1 MSYTDLN
8 RIEIDLTAVCH
19 NFTVL
24 NGLLKNTGACIMA
37 VIKSDAYGHGLLEV
51 SQVLESAGVWGF
63 GVSDVE
69 EAISLREGKITAPI
83 LFLSG
88 LPSGAEKEVM
98 ALDLIPGITDVSSLD
113 TLERVASTR
122 DKTCIVH
129 LKVNTG
135 MGRLGFSPDELYEVV
150 KELRQWPHLCF
161 EGLYSHLSS
170 ADDPLDPFNTVQLNI
185 FASVLDQV
193 KGIGWKP
200 LTIHLANSAGLI
212 HFPSAHYD
220 LVRPGLAIYGSY
232 PGPQSQ
238 KSLGLRPVMSFRSEI
253 ISIRN
258 LAEGSPVSYGHSFYT
273 KRPSRIAVIPVGYD
287 DGYSRSMSNRSIVL
301 IRGRRCPVV
310 GSICMKSFMVDVS
323 MLDGVH
329 IGDEAVLLGRQGDE
343 IITAEDL
350 AQWGITAEDLAQW
363 GSTIS
368 YELLCL
374 LGSRNK
380 RFFRD

>member
-8 RIEIDLTAVCH
+8 RIEIDLTAVSH

-24 NGLLKNTGACIMA
+24 KGLLKSTGARIMA
-37 VIKSDAYGHGLLEV
+37 VIKSDAYGHGLLEI

-69 EAISLREGKITAPI
+69 EAISLRKGKITAPI

-88 LPSGAEKEVM
+88 LPPGAEKEVM
-98 ALDLIPGITDVSSLD
+98 ALGLIPGVTDVSSLY
-113 TLERVASTR
+113 TLERVASMR
-122 DKTCIVH
+122 DETCRVH
-129 LKVNTG
+129 LKVDTG
-135 MGRLGFSPDELYEVV
+135 MGRLGFSPDELYGIV
-150 KELRQWPHLCF
+150 KELHKWPHLCF

-170 ADDPLDPFNTVQLNI
+170 ADDPLDPFNTVQLNT
-185 FASVLDQV
+185 FASVLDRV
-193 KGIGWKP
+193 KEMGWKP
-200 LTIHLANSAGLI
+200 LTIHMANSAGLI
-212 HFPSAHYD
+212 HFPPAHYD

-238 KSLGLRPVMSFRSEI
+238 KSLELRPVMSFRSKI
-253 ISIRN
+253 VAIRN
-258 LAEGSPVSYGHSFYT
+258 LAERSPVSYGHSFYT
-273 KRPSRIAVIPVGYD
+273 KRPSRIAVLPVGYD
-287 DGYSRSMSNRSIVL
+287 DGYLRSMSNRSIVL

-323 MLDGVH
+323 TLDEVTPGE
-329 IGDEAVLLGRQGDE
+329 EAVLLGRQGDE
-343 IITAEDL
+343 I
-350 AQWGITAEDLAQW
+350 ITAEDLAQW

-380 RFFRD
+380 RFFRDNQCLA

>member
-8 RIEIDLTAVCH
+8 RIEIDLTAVRH

-24 NGLLKNTGACIMA
+24 RGLLKSTGARIMA

-63 GVSDVE
+63 GVSGAE

-88 LPSGAEKEVM
+88 LPPGAEKEVM
-98 ALDLIPGITDVSSLD
+98 ALDLIPGVTDVFSLD
-113 TLERVASTR
+113 TLEHVASMR
-122 DKTCIVH
+122 DETCRVH
-129 LKVNTG
+129 LKVDTG

-170 ADDPLDPFNTVQLNI
+170 ADDPLDPFNTVQLNT

-193 KGIGWKP
+193 KDIGWRP
-200 LTIHLANSAGLI
+200 LIIHLANSAGLI

-232 PGPQSQ
+232 PGPQGQ
-238 KSLGLRPVMSFRSEI
+238 KSLELRPVMSFRSKI
-253 ISIRN
+253 IAIRN
-258 LAEGSPVSYGHSFYT
+258 LAEKSPVSYGHSFYT
-273 KRPSRIAVIPVGYD
+273 KRPSRIAVVPVGYD
-287 DGYSRSMSNRSIVL
+287 DGYLRSMSNRSIVL
-301 IRGRRCPVV
+301 IRGKRCPAV
-310 GSICMKSFMVDVS
+310 GNICMKSFMVDVS
-323 MLDGVH
+323 MLDGVTP
-329 IGDEAVLLGRQGDE
+329 GEEVMLLGRQGDE
-343 IITAEDL
+343 I
-350 AQWGITAEDLAQW
+350 ITAEDLAQW

-380 RFFRD
+380 RFFRDNQCLA

>member
-8 RIEIDLTAVCH
+8 RIEIDLTAVSH

-24 NGLLKNTGACIMA
+24 KGLLKNTGARIMA

-63 GVSDVE
+63 GVSEVE
-69 EAISLREGKITAPI
+69 EAISLRAGRITAPI

-88 LPSGAEKEVM
+88 LPPGAEKEVM
-98 ALDLIPGITDVSSLD
+98 ALDLIPGVTDVSSLD
-113 TLERVASTR
+113 TLERVASMR
-122 DKTCIVH
+122 DETCRVH
-129 LKVNTG
+129 LKVDTG

-150 KELRQWPHLCF
+150 KELNQWPHLCF

-170 ADDPLDPFNTVQLNI
+170 ADDPLDPFNTVQLNT
-185 FASVLDQV
+185 FASVLEQV
-193 KGIGWKP
+193 RGMGWNP
-200 LTIHLANSAGLI
+200 PTVHLANSAGLI

-232 PGPQSQ
+232 PGLQSQ
-238 KSLGLRPVMSFRSEI
+238 KRIELRPVMSFRSEI
-253 ISIRN
+253 VAIRN

-273 KRPSRIAVIPVGYD
+273 KRPSRIAVVPVGYD
-287 DGYSRSMSNRSIVL
+287 DGYLRSMSNRSSVL

-310 GSICMKSFMVDVS
+310 GSICMKAFMVDVS
-323 MLDGVH
+323 MLDGVTP
-329 IGDEAVLLGRQGDE
+329 GEEAVLLGRQGDE
-343 IITAEDL
+343 IITVEDL
-350 AQWGITAEDLAQW
+350 AQWG
-363 GSTIS
+363 GTIS

-380 RFFRD
+380 RFFKRG

>member
-8 RIEIDLTAVCH
+8 RIEIDLKAVSH

-24 NGLLKNTGACIMA
+24 KGFLKSTGAHIMA
-37 VIKSDAYGHGLLEV
+37 VVKSDAYGHGLVEV
-51 SQVLESAGVWGF
+51 SRVLESAGVWGF
-63 GVSDVE
+63 GVSEVE
-69 EAISLREGKITAPI
+69 EAVSLRQGGITAPI
-83 LFLSG
+83 LFMSG
-88 LPSGAEKEVM
+88 LPPKAEKEVM
-98 ALDLIPGITDVSSLD
+98 ALDLIPGVTDVSSLD
-113 TLERVASTR
+113 TLERVASMR
-122 DKTCIVH
+122 DETCRVH
-129 LKVNTG
+129 LKVDTG

-170 ADDPLDPFNTVQLNI
+170 ADDPLDPFNTVQLNT

-238 KSLGLRPVMSFRSEI
+238 KGIELRPVMSFRSKI
-253 ISIRN
+253 VAIRN
-258 LAEGSPVSYGHSFYT
+258 LAEGSPVSYGHGFYT
-273 KRPSRIAVIPVGYD
+273 KRPSRIAVVPVGYD
-287 DGYSRSMSNRSIVL
+287 DGYLRSMSNRSMVL

-310 GSICMKSFMVDVS
+310 GRICMKSFMVDVS
-323 MLDGVH
+323 MLEGVAP
-329 IGDEAVLLGRQGDE
+329 GEEAVLLGRRGDGV
-343 IITAEDL
+343 ITIEDL
-350 AQWGITAEDLAQW
+350 AQWG
-363 GSTIS
+363 GTIS

-380 RFFRD
+380 RFFKRG

>member
-1 MSYTDLN
+1 
-8 RIEIDLTAVCH
+8 
-19 NFTVL
+19 
-24 NGLLKNTGACIMA
+24 MA

-63 GVSDVE
+63 GVSEVE
-69 EAISLREGKITAPI
+69 EAISLREGRITAPI

-88 LPSGAEKEVM
+88 LPPGAEKEVM
-98 ALDLIPGITDVSSLD
+98 ALDLIPGVTDVSSLD
-113 TLERVASTR
+113 TLERVASMR
-122 DKTCIVH
+122 DETCRVH
-129 LKVNTG
+129 LKVDTG

-170 ADDPLDPFNTVQLNI
+170 ADDPLDPFNTVQLNT

-193 KGIGWKP
+193 KGIGWTP

-238 KSLGLRPVMSFRSEI
+238 KSLELRPVMSFRSEI
-253 ISIRN
+253 VSIRN

-273 KRPSRIAVIPVGYD
+273 KRPSRIAVVPVGYD
-287 DGYSRSMSNRSIVL
+287 DGYLRSMSNRSIVL

-323 MLDGVH
+323 MLDGVTP
-329 IGDEAVLLGRQGDE
+329 GEKAVLLGRQGDE
-343 IITAEDL
+343 I
-350 AQWGITAEDLAQW
+350 ITAEDLAQW

-380 RFFRD
+380 RFFRDNQCLA

>member
-8 RIEIDLTAVCH
+8 RIEIDLTAVRH

-24 NGLLKNTGACIMA
+24 NGFLKNTGARIMA
-37 VIKSDAYGHGLLEV
+37 VVKSDAYGHVLLEV
-51 SQVLESAGVWGF
+51 GQVLESAGVWGF
-63 GVSDVE
+63 GVSEVE
-69 EAISLREGKITAPI
+69 EAISLREGRITAPI

-88 LPSGAEKEVM
+88 LPPGAEKEVM
-98 ALDLIPGITDVSSLD
+98 ALDLIPGVTDVSSLD
-113 TLERVASTR
+113 TLERVASMR
-122 DKTCIVH
+122 DGTCRVH
-129 LKVNTG
+129 LKVDTG
-135 MGRLGFSPDELYEVV
+135 MGRLGFSPDGLCEVV

-161 EGLYSHLSS
+161 EGLYSHLAS
-170 ADDPLDPFNTVQLNI
+170 ADDPLDPFNTVQLNT

-200 LTIHLANSAGLI
+200 LTIHLANSAGMI

-238 KSLGLRPVMSFRSEI
+238 KSLELRPVMSFRSEI
-253 ISIRN
+253 VSIRN

-273 KRPSRIAVIPVGYD
+273 KRPSRIAVVPVGYD
-287 DGYSRSMSNRSIVL
+287 DGYLRSMSNRSIVL

-323 MLDGVH
+323 MLDGVTP
-329 IGDEAVLLGRQGDE
+329 GEEAVLLGRQGDE

-350 AQWGITAEDLAQW
+350 AQWSG
-363 GSTIS
+363 TIS

-380 RFFRD
+380 RFFRDNQCLA

>member
-8 RIEIDLTAVCH
+8 QIEIDLMAVRH

-24 NGLLKNTGACIMA
+24 NGLLKNTGARIMA
-37 VIKSDAYGHGLLEV
+37 VVKSDAYGHGLLEV

-69 EAISLREGKITAPI
+69 EAISLREGKIAAPI

-88 LPSGAEKEVM
+88 LPPGAEKEVM
-98 ALDLIPGITDVSSLD
+98 ALDLIPGVTDVSSLD
-113 TLERVASTR
+113 TLERVASMR

-170 ADDPLDPFNTVQLNI
+170 ADDPLDPFNTVQLNT

-193 KGIGWKP
+193 KDIGWKP

-238 KSLGLRPVMSFRSEI
+238 KNLGLRPVMSFRSEI

-323 MLDGVH
+323 MLNGVTP
-329 IGDEAVLLGRQGDE
+329 GEEAVLLGRQGDE

-350 AQWGITAEDLAQW
+350 AQWSG
-363 GSTIS
+363 TIS

-380 RFFRD
+380 RFSRD

>member
-8 RIEIDLTAVCH
+8 RIEIDLMAVRH
-19 NFTVL
+19 NFNVL
-24 NGLLKNTGACIMA
+24 DRLLKSTGARIMG
-37 VIKSDAYGHGLLEV
+37 VVKSDAYGHGLLEV

-63 GVSDVE
+63 GVSEVE
-69 EAISLREGKITAPI
+69 EAISLREGRITAPI

-88 LPSGAEKEVM
+88 LPPGAEKEVM
-98 ALDLIPGITDVSSLD
+98 ALDLIPGVTDVSSLD
-113 TLERVASTR
+113 TLERVASMR
-122 DKTCIVH
+122 DGTCRVH
-129 LKVNTG
+129 LKVDTG
-135 MGRLGFSPDELYEVV
+135 MGRLGFSPDGLYEVV

-170 ADDPLDPFNTVQLNI
+170 ADDPLDPFNTVQLNT

-193 KGIGWKP
+193 KDIGWKP

-212 HFPSAHYD
+212 HFPSAHHD

-238 KSLGLRPVMSFRSEI
+238 KSLELRPVMSFRSEI
-253 ISIRN
+253 VSIRN
-258 LAEGSPVSYGHSFYT
+258 LGEGSPVSYGHSFYT
-273 KRPSRIAVIPVGYD
+273 KRPSRIAVVPVGYD
-287 DGYSRSMSNRSIVL
+287 DGYLRSMSNRSIVL

-323 MLDGVH
+323 MLDGVTP
-329 IGDEAVLLGRQGDE
+329 GEEAVLLGRQGDE

-350 AQWGITAEDLAQW
+350 AQWSG
-363 GSTIS
+363 TIS

>member
-69 EAISLREGKITAPI
+69 EAISLREGKIAAPI

-88 LPSGAEKEVM
+88 LPPGAEKEVM
-98 ALDLIPGITDVSSLD
+98 ALDLIPGVTDVSSLD
-113 TLERVASTR
+113 TLERVASMK

-170 ADDPLDPFNTVQLNI
+170 ADDPLDPFNTVQLNT
-185 FASVLDQV
+185 FASVLDHV
-193 KGIGWKP
+193 KDIGWKP

-350 AQWGITAEDLAQW
+350 AQWG
-363 GSTIS
+363 STIS

>member
-8 RIEIDLTAVCH
+8 RIEIDLTAVSH

-24 NGLLKNTGACIMA
+24 RGLLKSTGARIMA

-63 GVSDVE
+63 GVSGVE
-69 EAISLREGKITAPI
+69 EAISLREGKISAPI

-88 LPSGAEKEVM
+88 LPPGAEKEVM

-113 TLERVASTR
+113 TLERVASMR
-122 DKTCIVH
+122 DETCRVH
-129 LKVNTG
+129 LKVDTG

-170 ADDPLDPFNTVQLNI
+170 TDDPLDPFNTVQLNT

-193 KGIGWKP
+193 KDIGWKP
-200 LTIHLANSAGLI
+200 LIIHLANSAGLI

-232 PGPQSQ
+232 PGPQS
-238 KSLGLRPVMSFRSEI
+238 KKGIELRPVMSFRSKI
-253 ISIRN
+253 TAVRN
-258 LAEGSPVSYGHSFYT
+258 LPKGSPVSYGHSFFT
-273 KRPSRIAVIPVGYD
+273 KRPSRIAVVPVGYD
-287 DGYSRSMSNRSIVL
+287 DGYLRSMSNRSMVL
-301 IRGRRCPVV
+301 VRARRCPVV
-310 GSICMKSFMVDVS
+310 GRICMRAFMVDVS
-323 MLDGVH
+323 MLDGVVP
-329 IGDEAVLLGRQGDE
+329 GEEVVLLGRQGDE

-350 AQWGITAEDLAQW
+350 AQWG
-363 GSTIS
+363 GTIS

-380 RFFRD
+380 RFFKRG